1 MTVQLVV
8 FLLVLL
14 PGFVWQ
20 GAGVAR
26 AAAWAGA
33 ALLAYPFLRIA
44 SGYDWLLLG
53 AAWLV
58 TAFILYGFILWGRR
72 KWGSTR
78 ETLPMVS
85 LVIVGLAF
93 FIPWRTAF
101 EWRSAPGLDA
111 LVCLVGSEG
120 FAGEFPVGWADGVL
134 IGENNNY
141 IYIGQKKRSGG
152 RDPQIAQIP
161 REHIGIV
168 VVGEDAD
175 LQEGRELCGGM
186 STTRVMPW
194 TGCKRKGDYRSR
206 SGNGAASSGGWWC
219 CERWPRVRGIVT
231 FGPSCYYALDG
242 AGPRTV
248 AGQVVHTQS
257 TNPASGTLLR
267 RHWRVRKP
275 ACRHVSPHGASRLRT
290 PWRFKSSHP
299 HQASEQGLLR
309 GLAFLGVRSVPK
321 RRSLAREAMRRPVVL
336 VAVLGLVAEAPAG
349 HSLHVI

>member
-1 MTVQLVV
+1 MSAESLKTPLGMVAAAFGLFAGLASLVVILGGAVLSWRLRSQGLPADAVVSVLPREFLISVGLGVTVQLVV

-78 ETLPMVS
+78 ETLPIVS

-93 FIPWRTAF
+93 FIPWRAAF

-175 LQEGRELCGGM
+175 LQEGEDFVEECQQQ
-186 STTRVMPW
+186 
-194 TGCKRKGDYRSR
+194 
-206 SGNGAASSGGWWC
+206 
-219 CERWPRVRGIVT
+219 E
-231 FGPSCYYALDG
+231 
-242 AGPRTV
+242 
-248 AGQVVHTQS
+248 
-257 TNPASGTLLR
+257 
-267 RHWRVRKP
+267 
-275 ACRHVSPHGASRLRT
+275 
-290 PWRFKSSHP
+290 
-299 HQASEQGLLR
+299 
-309 GLAFLGVRSVPK
+309 
-321 RRSLAREAMRRPVVL
+321 
-336 VAVLGLVAEAPAG
+336 
-349 HSLHVI
+349 

>member
-1 MTVQLVV
+1 M
-8 FLLVLL
+8 
-14 PGFVWQ
+14 GFN
-20 GAGVAR
+20 G
-26 AAAWAGA
+26 
-33 ALLAYPFLRIA
+33 
-44 SGYDWLLLG
+44 
-53 AAWLV
+53 
-58 TAFILYGFILWGRR
+58 GR
-72 KWGSTR
+72 
-78 ETLPMVS
+78 LPMVS

-93 FIPWRTAF
+93 FIPGVPPS

-206 SGNGAASSGGWWC
+206 TEREPLPAGAGGAVSGG
-219 CERWPRVRGIVT
+219 RVRGIVT
-231 FGPSCYYALDG
+231 FGPIVTTPS
-242 AGPRTV
+242 TV
-248 AGQVVHTQS
+248 LG
-257 TNPASGTLLR
+257 
-267 RHWRVRKP
+267 
-275 ACRHVSPHGASRLRT
+275 HV
-290 PWRFKSSHP
+290 PWP
-299 HQASEQGLLR
+299 
-309 GLAFLGVRSVPK
+309 VRSSTLSPQT
-321 RRSLAREAMRRPVVL
+321 RRRDLVTASLAGAQTRLPSRFATWGQQAKNPVEVQVL
-336 VAVLGLVAEAPAG
+336 SSA
-349 HSLHVI
+349 SSF